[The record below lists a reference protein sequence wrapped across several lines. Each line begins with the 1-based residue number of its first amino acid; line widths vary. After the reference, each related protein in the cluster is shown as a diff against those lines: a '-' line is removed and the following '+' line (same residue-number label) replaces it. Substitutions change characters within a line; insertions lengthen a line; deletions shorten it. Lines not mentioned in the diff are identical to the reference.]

1 LGQHGIEVIVDL
13 PTVGENLQDQTTG
26 AGAYSSNSSFSGT
39 ADYVG
44 YFSVADIFGNDTYDL
59 NCTVRDSLLQYATS
73 VVEASNGVLD
83 QKVMEK
89 LFMIHHDLIFNA
101 QIPISEI
108 LVTPGEN
115 RMDFSYWGL
124 LPFSRGSIHIQS
136 NDSSTPA
143 AINPNYFQLDYDLK
157 QQIGTAKAVR
167 KLAGADALCDVVTG
181 ELSPG
186 LQSVPLNA
194 SDRVWAQ
201 AVKDGCKYL
210 HIPAHIPQTLI
221 LLSRPLKLPLHLHR
235 CHDGTRP
242 WRCSRYQSF
251 GIRR

>member
-1 LGQHGIEVIVDL
+1 MRRLTRDSILEQHGIDVKVDL

-26 AGAYSSNSSFSGT
+26 AGAYSSNTSFSGT

-44 YFSVADIFGNDTYDL
+44 YFSVADIFGNDTYDF
-59 NCTVRDSLLQYATS
+59 NCTVRDSILQYATS

-89 LFMIHHDLIFNA
+89 LLMIHYDLIFKD

-108 LVTPGEN
+108 LVSPGED

-124 LPFSRGSIHIQS
+124 LPFSRGNVHIQS

-157 QQIGTAKAVR
+157 QQIGTAKTVR
-167 KLAGADALCDVVTG
+167 KLAGSDALCETVTG

-194 SDRVWAQ
+194 SDEDWAK
-201 AVKDGCKYL
+201 AVKAGCKYSYF
-210 HIPAHIPQTLI
+210 ATKR
-221 LLSRPLKLPLHLHR
+221 SRR
-235 CHDGTRP
+235 TC
-242 WRCSRYQSF
+242 
-251 GIRR
+251 

>member
-1 LGQHGIEVIVDL
+1 MGQHGIEVKVDL
-13 PTVGENLQDQTTG
+13 PFVGENLQDQTTG
-26 AGAYSSNSSFSGT
+26 AGAYSSNTSFSGT

-59 NCTVRDSLLQYATS
+59 NCTVRDSLLQYAAS

-89 LFMIHHDLIFNA
+89 LFMIHYDLVFKN

-136 NDSSTPA
+136 NDSATPA

-167 KLAGADALCDVVTG
+167 KLAGSDALCDVVTG

-194 SDRVWAQ
+194 SDEVWAQ
-201 AVKDGCKYL
+201 AVKEGCKYL
-210 HIPAHIPQTLI
+210 HFSP
-221 LLSRPLKLPLHLHR
+221 
-235 CHDGTRP
+235 
-242 WRCSRYQSF
+242 
-251 GIRR
+251 